1 MVILMDGLWL
11 DVFSFCVVF
20 LVVFVLVALCE
31 RERH

>member
-20 LVVFVLVALCE
+20 GVVFVLVALCE